1 MACPPL
7 RRVPDTKTDEGV
19 RCLTPILCFFTCS
32 AWRQCSSVRNLPNGE
47 VEVNADG
54 DRAVLERL
62 VERARLGPA
71 HAVVTELHA
80 DWGEGPPRYSAFRVE
95 AEPRSPR

>member
-1 MACPPL
+1 MHYLHL
-7 RRVPDTKTDEGV
+7 RVHGRVQGV
-19 RCLTPILCFFTCS
+19 GYRHFIVVEAGRLGLHGM
-32 AWRQCSSVRNLPNGE
+32 VRNLPNGE

>member
-1 MACPPL
+1 MHYLHL
-7 RRVPDTKTDEGV
+7 RVHGRVQGV
-19 RCLTPILCFFTCS
+19 GYRHFIVVEAGRLGLHGM
-32 AWRQCSSVRNLPNGE
+32 VRNLPNGE
-47 VEVNADG
+47 VEVIADG

-71 HAVVTELHA
+71 HAAVTDLHA
-80 DWGEGPPRYSAFRVE
+80 DWGEGPPRYSAFRIE

>member
-1 MACPPL
+1 MHYLHL
-7 RRVPDTKTDEGV
+7 RVHGRVQGGGYRHFIVVEAG
-19 RCLTPILCFFTCS
+19 RLGLHGM
-32 AWRQCSSVRNLPNGE
+32 VRNLPNGE